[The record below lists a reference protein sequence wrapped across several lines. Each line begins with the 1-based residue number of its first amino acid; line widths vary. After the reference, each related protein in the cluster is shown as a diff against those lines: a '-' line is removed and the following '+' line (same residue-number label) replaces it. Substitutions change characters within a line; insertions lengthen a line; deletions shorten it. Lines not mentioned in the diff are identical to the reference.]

1 MFVGITLYSEP
12 AVHCLLV
19 KKKKKKK
26 KKKKMG
32 WGGVGWWLGKG
43 LRSGGDGELIKQDR

>member
-1 MFVGITLYSEP
+1 MFVGVALYSEP

-19 KKKKKKK
+19 IKK

-32 WGGVGWWLGKG
+32 WGGVGWDGGWGKVYEVG
-43 LRSGGDGELIKQDR
+43 ETGELIKQDR

>member
-26 KKKKMG
+26 ENGVG
-32 WGGVGWWLGKG
+32 WGGVVV
-43 LRSGGDGELIKQDR
+43 GERFTKWGRRRTN